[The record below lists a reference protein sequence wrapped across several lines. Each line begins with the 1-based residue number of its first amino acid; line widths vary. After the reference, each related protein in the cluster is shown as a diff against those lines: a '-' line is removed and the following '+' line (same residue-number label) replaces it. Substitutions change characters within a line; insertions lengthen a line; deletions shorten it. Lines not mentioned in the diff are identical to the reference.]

1 MVRHPGS
8 KGSDMAG
15 EQFAACVGTLV
26 LHEGQLR
33 QLLFISL
40 QPADLEIQLNRI
52 SRLQL
57 S

>member
-1 MVRHPGS
+1 
-8 KGSDMAG
+8 MAG
-15 EQFAACVGTLV
+15 DQLAACVSTLV
-26 LHEGQLR
+26 FHEGQFR

-40 QPADLEIQLNRI
+40 RPADLEIQLNRI

>member
-1 MVRHPGS
+1 
-8 KGSDMAG
+8 MAG
-15 EQFAACVGTLV
+15 VQFAACVGTLV

-40 QPADLEIQLNRI
+40 RPADLEIQLNRI